1 MVLTTSHA
9 TLNPSPAVVVK
20 VHIIEIRLLFSL
32 NSELVWRVGRYTSAA
47 PVYFTECDNFVDG
60 GLLANNPCSD
70 ALTRI
75 QVYTYTVVYKL
86 LYISIII
93 NVKDICV
100 SSFYPYF

>member
-9 TLNPSPAVVVK
+9 TLNPSPAAVVK

-70 ALTRI
+70 GLTKI

-86 LYISIII
+86 LYLSH
-93 NVKDICV
+93 
-100 SSFYPYF
+100 YFKR